1 MKFVTSRDVR
11 NNPSEFREAVEREDV
26 VLTVGG
32 KPFAIAM
39 GVEEDEVQDTIELL
53 RRLRALRA
61 VARIQRSAEERGIGS
76 MPADVID
83 EEIREARKDR
93 RGPE

>member
-11 NNPSEFREAVEREDV
+11 NNPSEFRETVEREDV

-32 KPFAIAM
+32 KPFAIAV
-39 GVEEDEVQDTIELL
+39 GVEEEDVQDTLELL

-61 VARIQRSAEERGIGS
+61 AARMQRSAEKRGIDRMS
-76 MPADVID
+76 ADLID
-83 EEIREARKDR
+83 EEIGQARRAR
-93 RGPE
+93 RGSV

>member
-11 NNPSEFREAVEREDV
+11 NNPSEFRETVEREDV

-32 KPFAIAM
+32 KPFAIAV
-39 GVEEDEVQDTIELL
+39 GVEEEDVQDTLELL

-61 VARIQRSAEERGIGS
+61 AARMRRSAEKRGIDRMS
-76 MPADVID
+76 ADLID
-83 EEIREARKDR
+83 EEIGEARRAR
-93 RGPE
+93 RGSV

>member
-11 NNPSEFREAVEREDV
+11 NNPSEFRQAVEREDV

-39 GVEEDEVQDTIELL
+39 GVEEDEVQDTLELL

-61 VARIQRSAEERGIGS
+61 VARMQRSAEKRGLGS
-76 MPADVID
+76 MSADVIN
-83 EEIREARKDR
+83 EEIGEARKAR
-93 RGPE
+93 RGSA

>member
-11 NNPSEFREAVEREDV
+11 NNPSEFRETVEREDV

-32 KPFAIAM
+32 KPFAIAV
-39 GVEEDEVQDTIELL
+39 GVEEEDVQDTLELL

-61 VARIQRSAEERGIGS
+61 AARMRRSAEKRGIDRMS
-76 MPADVID
+76 ADRID
-83 EEIREARKDR
+83 EEIGEARRAR
-93 RGPE
+93 RGSV